1 MSGCDPQLFR
11 PTTARIYYDRG
22 RRRRPL
28 AGGGLVVR
36 TELSMAAGTK
46 SHFGA
51 RRRFAWATAACLAV
65 STWTLAGQDRASDIK
80 PSDGLRHARGEL
92 VAPVFE
98 GWFRD
103 DAGTLMLSFGYFN
116 RNTEQELDIPTGPDN
131 KIEPGPADQGQ
142 PTHFVPRRQWGAFAV
157 PVVKEV
163 EQRLRAEKKTV
174 TWTLRANSQS
184 VSIPANIGPAYAID
198 ALKEPTVG
206 NTPPVLRFD
215 GAPASG
221 TGPLGAKTSIK
232 AVAGTPVTVKFL
244 VVDDK
249 RALPQ
254 KRNLGVKLTWVR
266 YRGAGAVTITDA
278 TKSVD
283 GNTAGSAESGINAD
297 ASVTASFAEP
307 GEYMLRV
314 EAMDT
319 EIHDFHCCWSN
330 GYIHASVTGR

>member
-1 MSGCDPQLFR
+1 
-11 PTTARIYYDRG
+11 
-22 RRRRPL
+22 
-28 AGGGLVVR
+28 
-36 TELSMAAGTK
+36 MADTK
-46 SHFGA
+46 SQHFGA
-51 RRRFAWATAACLAV
+51 TSARIWATAACLVAA
-65 STWTLAGQDRASDIK
+65 TWALAGQDRAPEIK

-103 DAGTLMLSFGYFN
+103 ETGTLLLSFGYFN
-116 RNTEQELDIPTGPDN
+116 RNFEQHLDIPVGADN

-157 PVVKEV
+157 RVAKEV
-163 EQRLRAEKKTV
+163 EQRLLAEKKSV
-174 TWTLRANSQS
+174 TWTLRANNQT
-184 VSIPANIGPAYAID
+184 VSIPANLGPTYAID
-198 ALKEPTVG
+198 ALKEPTVE
-206 NTPPVLRFD
+206 NTPPVLRFE

-232 AVAGTPVTVKFL
+232 AVAGTPVTVKL
-244 VVDDK
+244 SVADDK

-254 KRNLGVKLTWVR
+254 KRNIGVRLTWVR

-283 GNTAGSAESGINAD
+283 GNGD
-297 ASVTASFAEP
+297 ASVTASFADP
-307 GEYMLRV
+307 GEYVLRV
-314 EAMDT
+314 EASDT

-330 GYIHASVTGR
+330 GYIQASVAAR